1 MTRKEELSKWMDEH
15 YVQVSLTVEEDYE
28 RLKAEEKGCRFAHV
42 FEQNGKVG
50 IKDGEGNILLPAEY
64 DEICPME
71 GYCDF
76 AVKSDGKWGVYS
88 ALNHE
93 WDLPCSHDRI
103 YSKYPSPMG
112 CLIVFSDNGKF
123 GWTGCQFPENNSE
136 AVYDAVYLPNPPYFY
151 SQEYDDDYELFEA
164 RIGDEWHTIELWTS
178 K

>member
-28 RLKAEEKGCRFAHV
+28 RLKAEAKGSRFAHV
-42 FEQNGKVG
+42 FEQNDKVG
-50 IKDGEGNILLPAEY
+50 IMDNEANVLLPADY

-71 GYCDF
+71 DSDF

-88 ALNHE
+88 ALNRK
-93 WDLPCSHDRI
+93 WCLPCSHDKI
-103 YSKYPSPMG
+103 YSKYPSPIG

-123 GWTGCQFPENNSE
+123 GWTGCQCPENNSE
-136 AVYDAVYLPNPPYFY
+136 AKYDAVYLPSPSYFN
-151 SQEYDDDYELFEA
+151 SPEYGDDYELFEA
-164 RIGDEWHTIELWTS
+164 RIGDEWHTIELWTW